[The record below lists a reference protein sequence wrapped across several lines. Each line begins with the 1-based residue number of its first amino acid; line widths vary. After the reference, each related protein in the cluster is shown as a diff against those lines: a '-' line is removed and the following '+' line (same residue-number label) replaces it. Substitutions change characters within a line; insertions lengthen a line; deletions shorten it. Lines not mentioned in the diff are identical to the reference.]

1 MLIIEFVLGN
11 SIVAVTAPN
20 IQTMQLHQPA
30 HILQKSAHTAAVFGG
45 QTTVRTVTPA
55 QVLPTSGNPS
65 FQVLNISKDWY
76 TYSNSTTLRYP

>member
-1 MLIIEFVLGN
+1 MLIIEFFLGN

-20 IQTMQLHQPA
+20 VQTMQLHQPA

-65 FQVLNISKDWY
+65 FQVFIISKGWF
-76 TYSNSTTLRYP
+76 TCLNFTMLRYS